1 MTEKLIEK
9 LSQISIERGSTPNEE
24 AIAKEKMAKYSAVL
38 NAPGPAARPMMFED
52 IRSDEQKPLHEQRFL
67 NEWHK
72 LKNDNRKKWKAE

>member
-1 MTEKLIEK
+1 MDERKISLLE
-9 LSQISIERGSTPNEE
+9 QITVERGASPNEE
-24 AIAKEKMAKYSAVL
+24 SIAKRKMAQYAAALK
-38 NAPGPAARPMMFED
+38 APGPTARPMMFED

>member
-1 MTEKLIEK
+1 MNERKIALLE
-9 LSQISIERGSTPNEE
+9 QITVERGSTPNEE
-24 AIAKEKMAKYSAVL
+24 AIAKEKMAQYAAALK
-38 NAPGPAARPMMFED
+38 APGPAMRSVMFED

>member
-24 AIAKEKMAKYSAVL
+24 AIAKEKMAKYAATL

-67 NEWHK
+67 NEWYK